1 MENNCRNCG
10 NLIFDKMAICHSC
23 FEELS
28 AKKKV
33 DLKKKKVDLK
43 KKKEKWKKEW
53 ESTEGNWFLTKFSIT
68 NPYYGAVIF
77 HFLIVLGL
85 FIVWGLWGYL
95 MSYSARFFVAI
106 LGESMGEIGGKGF
119 IVGTSI
125 SLSIYSIKYL
135 YRLLFFISNR
145 F

>member
-28 AKKKV
+28 A
-33 DLKKKKVDLK
+33 KKKVDLK

-95 MSYSARFFVAI
+95 MIYSARFFVAI

>member
-1 MENNCRNCG
+1 MENNCKNCG

-28 AKKKV
+28 A
-33 DLKKKKVDLK
+33 KKKVDLK

-106 LGESMGEIGGKGF
+106 LGESIGATGAKGF
-119 IVGTSI
+119 IGGATI
-125 SLSIYSIKYL
+125 GLSIYSIKYL